1 MSCLIW
7 KWTKK
12 TIKDTGKN
20 VRETITSMELFYFSV
35 TDIYYYVALTA
46 RKRSTVYIYIYIIT
60 SFDSGVL
67 SKFNQ

>member
-46 RKRSTVYIYIYIIT
+46 RKRSIYIYIYTIT

>member
-1 MSCLIW
+1 
-7 KWTKK
+7 
-12 TIKDTGKN
+12 
-20 VRETITSMELFYFSV
+20 MELSYFSV